1 VRNIPWHPSVT
12 QESETGL
19 LLIITTSYD
28 ATVDFLVPLLPPGK
42 VFRFNTDLFQQYEF
56 WFDASGFT
64 LTDPSG
70 RSCSSQQIFKA
81 YWRWPDWPVTRG
93 AEERYVQAELRYL
106 LSEMTNLLWADS
118 KFVLVEPGAP
128 RRAGKLLQLMRAA
141 EFFNVPPFRAS
152 LNTRHSAGGE
162 PEVVKSLSKRLP
174 DGRFIFSTAVDPS
187 RLAPSLPWFV
197 QSYVEADFDM
207 TVVVVRDHL
216 FAFKLPRDF
225 LDRSIDWRAI
235 TGLEECWQPIELSTS
250 ISGSILRYMKAMRL
264 DFGRLDFLMGSDG
277 EMYFCEVNP
286 NPQYAW
292 LDYDREYG
300 LVLAVLE
307 EISPVTPRHPIP
319 LAHPLAE
326 PRP

>member
-1 VRNIPWHPSVT
+1 MRNIPRHPLVI
-12 QESETGL
+12 QESGTSL

-28 ATVDFLVPLLPPGK
+28 ATVDFLVPLLPPDE
-42 VFRFNTDLFQQYEF
+42 VFRFNTDLFQQYKF
-56 WFDASGFT
+56 RFDASGFT

-70 RSCSSQQIFKA
+70 RSCSSHQTFKA
-81 YWRWPDWPVTRG
+81 YWRWPDWPVARG

-128 RRAGKLLQLMRAA
+128 RRSGKLLQLMRAA
-141 EFFNVPPFRAS
+141 EFFNVPPFRIS
-152 LNTRHSAGGE
+152 LNTQHPAGDE
-162 PEVVKSLSKRLP
+162 LEVVKSLAKRLP
-174 DGRFIFSTAVDPS
+174 NGRFIFSTPVDPS
-187 RLAPSLPWFV
+187 RLAPNLPWFV
-197 QSYVEADFDM
+197 QSYIEADFDI
-207 TVVVVRDHL
+207 TVVVVRDQP

-235 TGLEECWQPIELSTS
+235 TDREECWQPFELSSS
-250 ISGSILRYMKAMRL
+250 ISDGILGYMQAMRL

-300 LVLAVLE
+300 LVRAVLD
-307 EISPVTPRHPIP
+307 EISPATPRHPIP
-319 LAHPLAE
+319 LAHPLAD
-326 PRP
+326 PRS